1 MSLPPMPLM
10 LIVILAFTIWLH
22 FMIRKSDQNS
32 RKNLENFWEKETKS
46 NHVRKADIT
55 DLDYI
60 KIPMDELPI
69 VETIDKT
76 LVSIHKTITDLSQ
89 KSILNLTG
97 LSNTDLKLRYGV
109 ANLTFLSECDN
120 NFTLLARTL
129 YQWGSYLYQIGKVDD
144 ALKVLEFGITCKTD
158 VGKHYHL
165 LATIYKDT
173 NKRDKITNLIEVVES
188 ISSLTKDSILKDL
201 KAIQES

>member
-1 MSLPPMPLM
+1 MPLPPMPLM
-10 LIVILAFTIWLH
+10 LIIILAFTIWLH
-22 FMIRKSDQNS
+22 FMIRKSDRNS
-32 RKNLENFWEKETKS
+32 RENKEKFWEEETKS
-46 NHVRKADIT
+46 NQVRKVDISG
-55 DLDYI
+55 LDYI
-60 KIPMDELPI
+60 KIPMDTLPI
-69 VETIDKT
+69 FETTDKT

-97 LSNTDLKLRYGV
+97 LSNTELKLHYGV

-129 YQWGSYLYQIGKVDD
+129 YQWGSYLYQIGNVED
-144 ALKVLEFGITCKTD
+144 ALKVLEYGITCKTD

-173 NKRDKITNLIEVVES
+173 NKSDKITNLIEVAES
-188 ISSLTKDSILKDL
+188 ISSLMKDSILKDL

>member
-1 MSLPPMPLM
+1 MPLPPMPLM

-22 FMIRKSDQNS
+22 FMIRKSDRNS
-32 RKNLENFWEKETKS
+32 RENKEKFWEEETKS
-46 NHVRKADIT
+46 NQVRKVDISG
-55 DLDYI
+55 LDYI
-60 KIPMDELPI
+60 KIPMDTLPI
-69 VETIDKT
+69 FETTDKT

-97 LSNTDLKLRYGV
+97 LSNTELKLHYGV

-129 YQWGSYLYQIGKVDD
+129 YQWGSYLYQIGNVED
-144 ALKVLEFGITCKTD
+144 ALKVLEYGITCKTD
-158 VGKHYHL
+158 VAKHYHL

-173 NKRDKITNLIEVVES
+173 NKSDKITNLIEVAES
-188 ISSLTKDSILKDL
+188 ISSLMKDSILKDL

>member
-1 MSLPPMPLM
+1 MPLPPMPLM
-10 LIVILAFTIWLH
+10 LIIILAFTIWLH
-22 FMIRKSDQNS
+22 FMIRKSDRNS
-32 RKNLENFWEKETKS
+32 RENKEKFWEEETKS
-46 NHVRKADIT
+46 NQVRKVDISG
-55 DLDYI
+55 LDYI
-60 KIPMDELPI
+60 KIPMDTLPI
-69 VETIDKT
+69 FETTDKT

-97 LSNTDLKLRYGV
+97 LSNTELKLHYGV

-120 NFTLLARTL
+120 NYTLLVRTL
-129 YQWGSYLYQIGKVDD
+129 YQWGSYLYQIGNVED
-144 ALKVLEFGITCKTD
+144 ALKVLEYGITCKTD

-173 NKRDKITNLIEVVES
+173 NKSDKITNLIEVAES
-188 ISSLTKDSILKDL
+188 ISSLMKDSILKDL

>member
-1 MSLPPMPLM
+1 MPLPPMPLM
-10 LIVILAFTIWLH
+10 LIIILAFTIWLH
-22 FMIRKSDQNS
+22 FMIRKSDRNS
-32 RKNLENFWEKETKS
+32 RENKEKFWEEETKS
-46 NHVRKADIT
+46 NQVRKVDISG
-55 DLDYI
+55 LDYI
-60 KIPMDELPI
+60 KIPMDTLPI
-69 VETIDKT
+69 FETTDKT

-97 LSNTDLKLRYGV
+97 LSNTELKLHYGV

-129 YQWGSYLYQIGKVDD
+129 YQWGSYLYQIGNVED
-144 ALKVLEFGITCKTD
+144 ALKVLEYGITCKTD
-158 VGKHYHL
+158 VAKHYHL

-173 NKRDKITNLIEVVES
+173 NKSDKITNLIEVAES
-188 ISSLTKDSILKDL
+188 ISSLMKDSILKDL